1 VKADL
6 GPVLTIPQVAKLAG
20 WSYDRM
26 LAHLLAMNRE
36 CNGMLL
42 VNVGRGAS
50 RPRWTVT
57 LSALQSVSPQ
67 WFQDP
72 EELRAILEDHSR
84 RLRRL
89 EAIVDLH
96 TVKLSKTA

>member
-1 VKADL
+1 MTPTL

-26 LAHLLAMNRE
+26 LAHLLSLNRE
-36 CNGMLL
+36 TGGILL
-42 VNVGRGAS
+42 VNVGRGKD

-57 LSALQSVSPQ
+57 LKALQSVSPQ

-84 RLRRL
+84 RLKRV

-96 TVKLSKTA
+96 TTKLAKTA

>member
-1 VKADL
+1 MKATL
-6 GPVLTIPQVAKLAG
+6 GPILTIPQVAKLAG

-26 LAHLLAMNRE
+26 LAHLLAMNRD
-36 CNGMLL
+36 CGGMLL
-42 VNVGRGAS
+42 RNVGRGSS

-57 LSALQSVSPQ
+57 LQALQSVSPQ

-72 EELRAILEDHSR
+72 EELRAVLDDYGR
-84 RLRRL
+84 RLKRV

-96 TVKLSKTA
+96 TVKLSKSA

>member
-1 VKADL
+1 MNATL

-26 LAHLLAMNRE
+26 LAHLLALNRDTG
-36 CNGMLL
+36 GMLL
-42 VNVGRGAS
+42 VNVGRGAN

-57 LSALQSVSPQ
+57 LKALQSVSPQ

-72 EELRAILEDHSR
+72 EELRAILEDHTR
-84 RLRRL
+84 RLRRV
-89 EAIVDLH
+89 EALVDLH
-96 TVKLSKTA
+96 TMKLARSA